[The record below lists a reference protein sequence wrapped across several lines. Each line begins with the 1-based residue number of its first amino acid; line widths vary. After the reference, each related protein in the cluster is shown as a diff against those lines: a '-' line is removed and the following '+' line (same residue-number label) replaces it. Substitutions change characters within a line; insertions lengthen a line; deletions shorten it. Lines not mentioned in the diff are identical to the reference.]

1 MAVNRLVKLGRGV
14 DSTART
20 SEREKTPGVRVG
32 VPELRGAVSE
42 LERPWEAHGQ
52 AARGRGRISPLEERQ
67 GNSPRKK
74 KKR

>member
-52 AARGRGRISPLEERQ
+52 AA
-67 GNSPRKK
+67 
-74 KKR
+74 